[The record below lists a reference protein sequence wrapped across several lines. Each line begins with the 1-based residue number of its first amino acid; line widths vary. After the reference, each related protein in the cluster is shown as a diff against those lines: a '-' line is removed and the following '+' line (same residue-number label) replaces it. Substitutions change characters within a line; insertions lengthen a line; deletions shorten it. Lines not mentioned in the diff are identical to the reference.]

1 MGMSV
6 IATAEASLEIALRH
20 ANQLLAVDACL
31 AVEQLDEILRVHPN
45 HPNAVLL
52 KAAADTRLKNYPAAI
67 AQLLPLVRAHLGW
80 ADAHTELG
88 LAYRGAGQGDKAV
101 QSFKKSLSI
110 KPHAPKVWL
119 TLADTYSAMGQ
130 NVLADAAYGM
140 QLRYSDANP
149 VLLSAAQ
156 AMTDNRLPVAERVL
170 KDYLKQNPSDVAAI
184 RMLAEVAA
192 RLGRDI
198 DAENLLVRCLDLAP
212 SFHFARQNYAYVL
225 SRNNRFAEVLEQC
238 EYLLSSD
245 TGNLSYLN
253 LKAVALSK
261 IGDFDNGIKL
271 YEQVLAQ
278 NDGYS
283 KIWHSFGHT
292 LKTAGHLDRAVSAYR
307 RSIALEP
314 SYGEAYWS
322 LANLKT
328 FRFSAQDIAEIQQQL
343 ANGELSDEDR
353 FHFDFALGKALE
365 DNKDFGQAFQA
376 YAQGNALRKTMINF
390 SVERN
395 RLKLEQNKKLFNRD
409 FFEERK
415 AYGYDSAEPIFI
427 LGMPR
432 AGSTLVE
439 QILSSHSMVEGTM
452 ELPDMIAVT
461 KDLYRTLENKKT
473 STYYP
478 ALTQITDA
486 QCRVYGQRYIENTR
500 IHRKRSTPFFID
512 KMPNNYAHV
521 ALIQLVLPNAK
532 IIDARRHPMA
542 CCFSNF
548 KQHFA
553 RGQNFSYSLEDMG
566 NYYRD
571 YVELMAH
578 FDAILPG
585 RIHRVHYE
593 SMVAD
598 TETEVRRLLSYC
610 GLPFEQGCLR
620 FFENDRPVRT
630 ASSEQVRQP
639 IYKDGVDQWR
649 NFEPWLQPLKT
660 ALGPVLE
667 HYPEVPAFPFH

>member
-1 MGMSV
+1 MSAV
-6 IATAEASLEIALRH
+6 PDPSSGLEAALSQAAKLLAEQPRLAEA
-20 ANQLLAVDACL
+20 QT
-31 AVEQLDEILRVHPN
+31 DEILKVLPEQ
-45 HPNAVLL
+45 PNALLLNALAKAKQGHLAPAEKVLL
-52 KAAADTRLKNYPAAI
+52 RLRTLRPQWFA
-67 AQLLPLVRAHLGW
+67 VHL
-80 ADAHTELG
+80 ELG
-88 LAYRGAGQGDKAV
+88 QLYRRMGMGDKALAALRESV
-101 QSFKKSLSI
+101 ALKADS
-110 KPHAPKVWL
+110 PKAWL
-119 TLADTYSAMGQ
+119 AIADIHSANGDA
-130 NVLADAAYGM
+130 VAADAAYAM
-140 QLRYSDANP
+140 QLRHSDGNP
-149 VLLSAAQ
+149 RLLAAAA
-156 AMTDNRLPVAERVL
+156 AMSENDIPVAERAL
-170 KDYLKQNPSDVAAI
+170 KDYLQENPTDVAAI

-198 DAENLLVRCLDLAP
+198 DAEHLLIRCLELAP
-212 SFHFARQNYAYVL
+212 SFNFARQNYAYVL

-238 EYLLSSD
+238 EYLLKSD
-245 TGNLSYLN
+245 VGNLSYLN

-283 KIWHSFGHT
+283 RIWHSFGHT
-292 LKTAGHLDRAVSAYR
+292 LKTAGHIDRAVSAYR

-328 FRFSAQDIAEIQQQL
+328 FRFSTQDITEIRHQL
-343 ANGELSDEDR
+343 SVGELTEEDR
-353 FHFDFALGKALE
+353 FHFNFALGKALE
-365 DNKDFGQAFQA
+365 DQKEYASAFQA
-376 YAQGNALRKTMINF
+376 YACGNALRKTMINF
-390 SVERN
+390 SVHRN
-395 RLKLEQNKKLFNRD
+395 RLKLEQNKALFNRD
-409 FFEERK
+409 FFEARN
-415 AYGYDSAEPIFI
+415 AFGFDSAEPIFI

-478 ALTQITDA
+478 ALEHITDA
-486 QCRVYGQRYIENTR
+486 QCKAYGKRYIENTR

-553 RGQNFSYSLEDMG
+553 RGQNFSYSLDDMG
-566 NYYRD
+566 SYYRD

-578 FDAILPG
+578 FDSVMPG
-585 RIHRVHYE
+585 RVYRVHYE
-593 SMVAD
+593 SLVAD
-598 TETEVRRLLSYC
+598 TETEVRRLLAYC
-610 GLPFEQGCLR
+610 SLPFEESCLR
-620 FFENDRPVRT
+620 FFENVRPVRT

-639 IYKDGVDQWR
+639 IYKEGVDHWR
-649 NFEPWLQPLKT
+649 HFETWLGPLKD

-667 HYPEVPAFPFH
+667 QYPEAPVFSRK

>member
-1 MGMSV
+1 MSV
-6 IATAEASLEIALRH
+6 VATAEASLEVALRH
-20 ANQLLAVDACL
+20 ANQLLAVDPRL
-31 AVEQLDEILRVHPN
+31 ADQQLDEILRVHPK
-45 HPNAVLL
+45 HPNALLL
-52 KAAADTRLKNYPAAI
+52 KAAVATRQNNYRLALG
-67 AQLLPLVRAHLGW
+67 LLQPLVRAHMGW
-80 ADAHTELG
+80 ADAHAELG
-88 LAYRGAGQGDKAV
+88 LAFRAAGQGDQAV
-101 QSFKKSLSI
+101 QCFKKSLSI
-110 KPHAPKVWL
+110 KPHAPKIWL
-119 TLADTYSAMGQ
+119 TLADTYSAMGE
-130 NVLADAAYGM
+130 NRLADAAYGM

-170 KDYLKQNPSDVAAI
+170 KDYLKQNPTDVAGI

-198 DAENLLVRCLDLAP
+198 DAENLLLRCLELAP

-225 SRNNRFAEVLEQC
+225 SRNNRFAEVLDQC
-238 EYLLSSD
+238 EYLLQGD
-245 TGNLSYLN
+245 AGNLSYLN

-261 IGDFDNGIKL
+261 IGDFAHGIEL

-283 KIWHSFGHT
+283 RIWHSFGHT
-292 LKTAGHLDRAVSAYR
+292 LKTAGYLERAIAAYR

-314 SYGEAYWS
+314 TYGEAYWS

-328 FRFSAQDIAEIQQQL
+328 FRFSEQDISEMQQQL
-343 ANGELSDEDR
+343 ASGELSDEDR

-365 DNKDFGQAFQA
+365 DQKAFASAFQA
-376 YAQGNALRKTMINF
+376 YERGNALRKTMINY
-390 SVERN
+390 SADRN
-395 RLKLEQNKKLFNRD
+395 RLKLEQNKAIFDRS
-409 FFEERK
+409 FFEARE
-415 AYGYDSAEPIFI
+415 AYGFDSAEPIFV

-439 QILSSHSMVEGTM
+439 QILSSHSLVEGTM

-461 KDLYRTLENKKT
+461 KDLYRTLANKKT

-478 ALTQITDA
+478 ALEQISEA
-486 QCRVYGQRYIENTR
+486 QCRAYGQRYIENTR
-500 IHRKRSTPFFID
+500 IHRKQNTPFFID

-521 ALIQLVLPNAK
+521 ALIQLLLPKAK

-566 NYYRD
+566 GYYRD

-578 FDAILPG
+578 FDAVLPG

-593 SMVAD
+593 NMVAD
-598 TETEVRRLLSYC
+598 TETEVRRLLEYC

-667 HYPEVPAFPFH
+667 HYPGVPAFPVH